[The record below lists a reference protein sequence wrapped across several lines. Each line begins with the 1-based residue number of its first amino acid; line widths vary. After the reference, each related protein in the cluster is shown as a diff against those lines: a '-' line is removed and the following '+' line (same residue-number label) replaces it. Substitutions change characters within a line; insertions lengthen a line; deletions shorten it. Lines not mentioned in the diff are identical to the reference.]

1 MPENK
6 PKDEIDVEHVSKQ
19 THLVPECTC
28 GSFIGPACIEHPA
41 SPVEDAPQEPPAM
54 PSMCGRCYAEGPV
67 LPPNCAEKPEALKG
81 QPIGQYHCPDCGA
94 MVLAGLPHPPLC
106 QTCIDRKH
114 PGFDEVPPLAA
125 FGEPATHE
133 EAQQRANAIR
143 AAELG
148 LGRFAEPLPTPP
160 SLAPPDA
167 AAAFVGEACAPNRKA
182 FTSTAEIMAAARGWC
197 DEHAAKPFG
206 PRTLASQLRRMGGQ
220 PHSNGTR
227 RGWRGIK
234 LR

>member
-6 PKDEIDVEHVSKQ
+6 PNGDLNSTCE
-19 THLVPECTC
+19 LEC
-28 GSFIGPACIEHPA
+28 A
-41 SPVEDAPQEPPAM
+41 SRAKESESARPTDAPGEGESSAEDAPQEAFESPPA
-54 PSMCGRCYAEGPV
+54 
-67 LPPNCAEKPEALKG
+67 
-81 QPIGQYHCPDCGA
+81 
-94 MVLAGLPHPPLC
+94 
-106 QTCIDRKH
+106 
-114 PGFDEVPPLAA
+114 
-125 FGEPATHE
+125 
-133 EAQQRANAIR
+133 
-143 AAELG
+143 
-148 LGRFAEPLPTPP
+148 PP

-167 AAAFVGEACAPNRKA
+167 AAAFVGESCEPNRKA

-197 DEHAAKPFG
+197 DEHAAMPFG